1 MDCVITNKQKRL
13 YIKLDKGKPVT
24 CSSASA
30 QRFEESKAKNILD
43 SLPKPLRRLGFSVEF
58 VPEITPKVIPNDIAL
73 ENNVIGNESGYQPS
87 KEINR
92 WIDDFGKCGD
102 IIAEAEIR
110 KEELK
115 IKQSELDKELSDLLH
130 IIEIER
136 SKDLYTGWKIY
147 KKIRENRIHRREVK
161 DELLIIQNV
170 LGQVKDPEAFRRDH
184 VKRAVD
190 GLSHRKY
197 TLRIVETEE

>member
-24 CSSASA
+24 CSSVNA
-30 QRFEESKAKNILD
+30 QRFEESKARNILD

-58 VPEITPKVIPNDIAL
+58 VPEIVPKAIPNNITSEGNVL
-73 ENNVIGNESGYQPS
+73 ENESRYQPS
-87 KEINR
+87 EEINR

-102 IIAEAEIR
+102 IISEAEIR

-115 IKQSELDKELSDLLH
+115 VRQSELDKELSDLLH
-130 IIEIER
+130 IIEIEK
-136 SKDLYTGWKIY
+136 SKDLYNGWKVY

-170 LGQVKDPEAFRRDH
+170 LSQIKDPEVFKRDR
-184 VKRAVD
+184 VQKAVD
-190 GLSHRKY
+190 GLSNRKY
-197 TLRIVETEE
+197 TFRIVETEG

>member
-13 YIKLDKGKPVT
+13 YIKLDKGKPIT

-58 VPEITPKVIPNDIAL
+58 VPEITPKVIPNDTAL

-170 LGQVKDPEAFRRDH
+170 LGQVKDPEAYKRDNMKKD
-184 VKRAVD
+184 VY